1 MPLKKRL
8 AHRWLLR
15 HSSRAWTYLEGKFED
30 GGGDSKQKS
39 EDRSTAALLRPP
51 EVWMELSEGRRTNQ
65 K

>member
-1 MPLKKRL
+1 M
-8 AHRWLLR
+8 
-15 HSSRAWTYLEGKFED
+15 YLEGKFED

-39 EDRSTAALLRPP
+39 EDRSAPAMLRPP